1 MARPEKLELPTTWI
15 DEIRSNKYITLYDP
29 FADTPRITPQL
40 LLLFLELSK
49 FGLPFVVIWTRVSYG
64 VAGVRPGVFAD
75 FGRHQSRSIL
85 TPRQGNSISASFHIG
100 ILPNRPISDFVDWIA
115 RADAHG
121 FSGVWVADSQ
131 SVFRDAYM
139 ALTLFAGRTKNMKLA
154 TGVTNAVTRHP
165 AVIADSFATLDEL
178 SGGRAVL
185 GIGVGDSAVY
195 TLGQKPSRLKR
206 LEEFIGVLRTLMA
219 GDTAHFD
226 GQDIK
231 VSWPPRQ
238 VPIVIACTGPKSLQ
252 LAGRVADGVL
262 FQVGADPALVRYA
275 RKNIEIGAKK
285 GDRDPATIKLYQRLA
300 CGVAEDR
307 EQVRAEVRGYASVA
321 AGTVF
326 SAVPKED
333 IPEDLWL
340 ELKHM
345 KQQYDY
351 HQHGNMMSRQAEL
364 VTDRIL
370 DAIAIAG
377 TPDDVVPR
385 FKELMAL
392 GVDNFVLPIATKEPD
407 AIITMLAEK
416 VIPRINETS

>member
-1 MARPEKLELPTTWI
+1 
-15 DEIRSNKYITLYDP
+15 
-29 FADTPRITPQL
+29 
-40 LLLFLELSK
+40 
-49 FGLPFVVIWTRVSYG
+49 
-64 VAGVRPGVFAD
+64 
-75 FGRHQSRSIL
+75 
-85 TPRQGNSISASFHIG
+85 
-100 ILPNRPISDFVDWIA
+100 VDWIA
-115 RADAHG
+115 RADALG

-139 ALTLFAGRTKNMKLA
+139 ALALFADRTTNMELA

-165 AVIADSFATLDEL
+165 AVIAHSFATLDEL
-178 SGGRAVL
+178 SMGRAVL
-185 GIGVGDSAVY
+185 GIGVGESAVY

-231 VSWPPRQ
+231 VSWPARQ

-252 LAGRVADGVL
+252 LAGRIADGVL

-275 RKNIEIGAKK
+275 RRNIEIGANE
-285 GDRDPATIKLYQRLA
+285 GGRDPATIKLYQRLA
-300 CGVAEDR
+300 CGVSEDR
-307 EQVRAEVRGYASVA
+307 EKVRAEVRGYASVA

-326 SAVPKED
+326 SSVPKAD
-333 IPEDLWL
+333 VPEDLWQ

-345 KQQYDY
+345 KEQYDY
-351 HQHGNMMSRQAEL
+351 HQHGSMMSKQAEL

-385 FKELMAL
+385 FKQLVAL
-392 GVDNFVLPIATKEPD
+392 GVDNFVLPIATNEPD
-407 AIITMLAEK
+407 AMTTMLADK
-416 VIPRINETS
+416 VIPRINESS